1 MDKNAKLKIEYM
13 PIDKLKSYE
22 KNARK
27 HADIDVNAI
36 AASIEKFGFD
46 DPIGVWSD
54 KNIIVEEHGRLMA
67 AKKLGMKEVPVVS
80 VEGMSDEEIF
90 LNDYR
95 EYEVDGR
102 SFAIGCI
109 DAYDTDDAEDL
120 SERMHNIMP
129 GILSSGGME
138 FGYAQIGVHTD
149 DIDASYIVASD
160 DTAKEILKAAFNDDN
175 DFEGNVF
182 IISPSISRKKTL
194 FMHRH

>member
-67 AKKLGMKEVPVVS
+67 AKKLGMKEVPIIRLDHL
-80 VEGMSDEEIF
+80 SDEERRAYALAHNKTAELSSWDF
-90 LNDYR
+90 DTLNT
-95 EYEVDGR
+95 EIE
-102 SFAIGCI
+102 
-109 DAYDTDDAEDL
+109 EL
-120 SERMHNIMP
+120 SEKIRFDDLGFENIFSHM
-129 GILSSGGME
+129 
-138 FGYAQIGVHTD
+138 YDDD
-149 DIDASYIVASD
+149 DIDDSD
-160 DTAKEILKAAFNDDN
+160 AKFTEIEEPIKAKHICPKCGYEWN
-175 DFEGNVF
+175 
-182 IISPSISRKKTL
+182 
-194 FMHRH
+194 